1 MTTAATIES
10 KLILDASGFTSGM
23 KKATSAADTFADK
36 MSAMG
41 KKMQMVGGMMTIGLT
56 LPILAFG
63 KAAVAEAAAGEAAIT
78 DLETVIKSTG
88 AAAGVT
94 SKDVQDYANKMQLL
108 TKFSDDQIISGNA
121 MLLTFTKI
129 GKDIFP
135 RASDATLDMAQKF
148 GMDLSQASITLGKA
162 LNDPVSG
169 VTALRRIGVML
180 TDEQEASVKGFMAV
194 NDIASA
200 QKIILDELAVEVGGV
215 AQAYGT
221 TFAGQVSIFN
231 NRLDDMKEKIGVQLI
246 PALIRLMEA
255 ATPLLNWFMSLSPA
269 QVDLVIKILAVI
281 AVLGPLTAG
290 LGTVATTISAVST
303 AMPAVIAG
311 FSTIATFVTGILI
324 PAILAISAPVW
335 LVIAAITALFL
346 LWKNWD
352 QLSVT
357 VKQLGYI
364 IKFYVAQAFV
374 SLGSVIFKVINGIVK
389 AWQTFVAWVQ
399 KPIKWPTLPSW
410 LKPGSPTPFEYGL
423 RGISSAMD
431 TLSKKSL
438 PEMNMGFNSMT
449 PAMAG
454 VGGGTSNVT
463 NNVRFQQ
470 ATPAIDRRSVEDV
483 LRKTTGM
490 RK

>member
-1 MTTAATIES
+1 
-10 KLILDASGFTSGM
+10 
-23 KKATSAADTFADK
+23 
-36 MSAMG
+36 
-41 KKMQMVGGMMTIGLT
+41 
-56 LPILAFG
+56 
-63 KAAVAEAAAGEAAIT
+63 
-78 DLETVIKSTG
+78 
-88 AAAGVT
+88 
-94 SKDVQDYANKMQLL
+94 
-108 TKFSDDQIISGNA
+108 
-121 MLLTFTKI
+121 
-129 GKDIFP
+129 
-135 RASDATLDMAQKF
+135 
-148 GMDLSQASITLGKA
+148 
-162 LNDPVSG
+162 
-169 VTALRRIGVML
+169 
-180 TDEQEASVKGFMAV
+180 
-194 NDIASA
+194 
-200 QKIILDELAVEVGGV
+200 
-215 AQAYGT
+215 
-221 TFAGQVSIFN
+221 
-231 NRLDDMKEKIGVQLI
+231 
-246 PALIRLMEA
+246 
-255 ATPLLNWFMSLSPA
+255 
-269 QVDLVIKILAVI
+269 
-281 AVLGPLTAG
+281 
-290 LGTVATTISAVST
+290 
-303 AMPAVIAG
+303 
-311 FSTIATFVTGILI
+311 
-324 PAILAISAPVW
+324 
-335 LVIAAITALFL
+335 LFL